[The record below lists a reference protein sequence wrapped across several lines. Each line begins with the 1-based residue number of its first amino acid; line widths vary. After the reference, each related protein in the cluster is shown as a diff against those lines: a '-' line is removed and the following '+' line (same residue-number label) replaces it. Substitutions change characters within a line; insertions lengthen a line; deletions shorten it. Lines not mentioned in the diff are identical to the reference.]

1 MKHHSTRAAALLAL
15 CLAGASALAKGS
27 AIQTLP
33 KGQLY
38 EQRDVN
44 RSKAQCRARVLA
56 RGSFEGVY
64 EGEECGEGCSA
75 VFRLDSGEKAYLGL
89 SCNADKLYGPEGRR
103 SLVHFEVRRERYEY
117 KDHAR
122 LEPRAGRVC
131 GRRWHDGRGLAL
143 RPGGVSQLRAKT
155 LAKH

>member
-1 MKHHSTRAAALLAL
+1 MKHRIHFAALALALAAAP
-15 CLAGASALAKGS
+15 ALAKKP
-27 AIQTLP
+27 AVQILP

-44 RSKAQCRARVLA
+44 RSKVQCRARVIA

-89 SCNADKLYGPEGRR
+89 ACDADKLYGPVGRR
-103 SLVHFEVRRERYEY
+103 SLVHFEVHREWYEY
-117 KDHAR
+117 AEQQVRGCGESMVCVAPPPAAPQKPSGAR
-122 LEPRAGRVC
+122 R
-131 GRRWHDGRGLAL
+131 
-143 RPGGVSQLRAKT
+143 
-155 LAKH
+155 